1 MKLQTRSVWLLLIWL
16 VYSLPV
22 HAETVTLNLK
32 DADIGALIST
42 VSAVTDKNFIVD
54 PRVKGKVTVISS
66 RPMDNDEV
74 YQVFLSI
81 LKVHGFAAVPSGE
94 VIKIVPD
101 VNAKQDGIPTASDRD
116 PGRGDEMVTRVIQVD
131 NVTAAQL
138 VPILRPLIPQQGHL
152 AAYPATN
159 VLIISDRA
167 TNVERLV
174 SIIRRIDQVSD
185 SEIEII
191 PLQHAS
197 AAEVVRV
204 LTSLNR
210 AGAVQSKAPRSP
222 AGGQALI
229 ADERTNS
236 VLLGGDRATRLR
248 MRAIISH
255 LDTPLE
261 SGGNTDVVYL
271 RYAVATD
278 IVGTL
283 MGVGKVEESGA
294 QQGKASASRNSFDI
308 QADEATNALVITA
321 PPDIM
326 RTLRRVIGQLDIRR
340 AQVLVE
346 AIIAEVTEDTARE
359 LGVQWIFN
367 GAVDSTGPIGV
378 INFTNSGSLISD
390 IVNSAA
396 SVADGGAFPAVVDNA
411 LLGFGRTN
419 SNSFNYVGVLNAIA
433 SDTNSN
439 ILSTPT
445 LVTLDNEEA
454 EIIIG
459 ENVPF
464 LTGSFTSTGASDG
477 ATNPFQTIQRED
489 VGLTLK
495 IKPQINEGDA
505 MRLEIEQE
513 VSSIAPSLAG
523 ASDIITKKRSIKT
536 TVMVND
542 SEMIVL
548 GGLIDEQV
556 GEDIQR
562 VPLLGYIPLIGE
574 LFTSRTADVTRSNL
588 MVFIHPV
595 ILRDN
600 TASEFYTNSKYNYI
614 RSLQQAADDDG
625 VNLMWKQK
633 HPVLPPLEPSPRS
646 VVPPPDA
653 VESTTDV
660 SSATEDPAADIASDI
675 VEPTANISSDTA
687 DSTSNFR
694 FDTADSI
701 SIIE

>member
-1 MKLQTRSVWLLLIWL
+1 VKRSATTVVGHVMRSRVNGVWLLLAWL
-16 VYSLPV
+16 VWSL
-22 HAETVTLNLK
+22 HAMAADITLNLK
-32 DADIGALIST
+32 DADISALIST

-66 RPMDNDEV
+66 RPMNTDEV

-101 VNAKQDGIPTASDRD
+101 VNAKQDGIPTTSDQH
-116 PGRGDEMVTRVIQVD
+116 PGRGDEMVTRVVEVD
-131 NVTAAQL
+131 NVAAAQL

-152 AAYPATN
+152 AAYPQTN

-167 TNVERLV
+167 RNVERLV

-185 SEIEII
+185 SEIEVI

-197 AAEVVRV
+197 ASEVVRV

-210 AGAVQSKAPRSP
+210 ATPQAKVPGAA
-222 AGGQALI
+222 AGGQVLV

-236 VLLGGDRATRLR
+236 VLLGGDRAERLR

-255 LDTPLE
+255 LDTPLD

-271 RYAVATD
+271 RYAVAAD

-283 MGVGKVEESGA
+283 MGVGKLEEGEA
-294 QQGKASASRNSFDI
+294 KQVKASGSRNSSFDI

-326 RTLRRVIGQLDIRR
+326 RTLKRVIGQLDIRR

-346 AIIAEVTEDTARE
+346 AIIAEVSDDTARE
-359 LGVQWIFN
+359 LGVQWLFN
-367 GAVDSTGPIGV
+367 GAVDSTGPVGV
-378 INFTNSGSLISD
+378 INFTNSGSPVSD
-390 IVNSAA
+390 VINGVA
-396 SVADGGAFPAVVDNA
+396 SVVEGGTFPAIVDNA

-419 SNSFNYVGVLNAIA
+419 SNSFNYIGVLNAIA
-433 SDTNSN
+433 SNTNNN

-464 LTGSFTSTGASDG
+464 LTGSFTSTGANDG
-477 ATNPFQTIQRED
+477 ATNPFQTIERSD

-513 VSSIAPSLAG
+513 ISSIAPSLAG

-536 TVMVND
+536 TVMVDD
-542 SEMIVL
+542 SEMVVL
-548 GGLIDEQV
+548 GGLIEERI
-556 GEDIQR
+556 GEDIQK
-562 VPLLGYIPLIGE
+562 VPLLGDIPFLGA
-574 LFTSRTADVTRSNL
+574 LFTSRTADVTKANL

-600 TASEFYTNSKYNYI
+600 ATTQYYTNNKYNFI
-614 RSLQQAADDDG
+614 RSLQQSELDDG
-625 VNLMWKQK
+625 VNLLPNEK
-633 HPVLPPLEPSPRS
+633 HPVLPPMEDFTSTPGL
-646 VVPPPDA
+646 VPPAPP
-653 VESTTDV
+653 VSTT
-660 SSATEDPAADIASDI
+660 T
-675 VEPTANISSDTA
+675 
-687 DSTSNFR
+687 
-694 FDTADSI
+694 
-701 SIIE
+701 IE

>member
-1 MKLQTRSVWLLLIWL
+1 MKLQLKSVCLLLAWLIW
-16 VYSLPV
+16 SLPL

-32 DADIGALIST
+32 DADISALIST
-42 VSAVTDKNFIVD
+42 VAAVTDKNFIVD

-66 RPMDNDEV
+66 RPMNNDEV

-101 VNAKQDGIPTASDRD
+101 VNAKQDGIPTASDRQ
-116 PGRGDEMVTRVIQVD
+116 PGRGDEMVTRVVQVD
-131 NVTAAQL
+131 NVAAAQL
-138 VPILRPLIPQQGHL
+138 VPILRPLIPQQGHM

-167 TNVERLV
+167 RNVERLV

-197 AAEVVRV
+197 ASEVVRV
-204 LTSLNR
+204 LTSLSR
-210 AGAVQSKAPRSP
+210 AAPIKGKASGVA
-222 AGGQALI
+222 AGGQVLV

-271 RYAVATD
+271 RYAVAAD
-278 IVGTL
+278 IVDTL
-283 MGVGKVEESGA
+283 MGVGKVEEQEVS
-294 QQGKASASRNSFDI
+294 QGKRTSSSSRSSFDI

-326 RTLRRVIGQLDIRR
+326 LTLKRVIGQLDIRR

-346 AIIAEVTEDTARE
+346 AIIAEVSEDTARE
-359 LGVQWIFN
+359 LGVQWLFN
-367 GAVDSTGPIGV
+367 GIQDSSGPVGV

-390 IVNSAA
+390 IINGAA
-396 SVADGGAFPAVVDNA
+396 SVADGGTFPAILDNA
-411 LLGFGRTN
+411 LIGFGRTN
-419 SNSFNYVGVLNAIA
+419 SNSFNYIGVLNAIA
-433 SDTNSN
+433 SDANSN

-454 EIIIG
+454 EIIVG

-477 ATNPFQTIQRED
+477 ATNPFQTIERSD

-513 VSSIAPSLAG
+513 ISSIAPSVAG
-523 ASDIITKKRSIKT
+523 ASDLITKKRSIKT
-536 TVMVND
+536 TVMVDD
-542 SEMIVL
+542 SEMVVL
-548 GGLIDEQV
+548 GGLIEERI
-556 GEDIQR
+556 GEDIQK
-562 VPLLGYIPLIGE
+562 VPLLGDIPFLGE
-574 LFTSRTADVTRSNL
+574 LFTSRTSDITRANL

-595 ILRDN
+595 ILRDG
-600 TASEFYTNSKYNYI
+600 TMTRQYTNSKYNSI
-614 RSLQQAADDDG
+614 RSLQLGQDEDG
-625 VNLMWKQK
+625 VNLLPNKN
-633 HPVLPPLEPSPRS
+633 HPVLPPMEEYTSVPAVAPSD
-646 VVPPPDA
+646 PP
-653 VESTTDV
+653 SMTLTT
-660 SSATEDPAADIASDI
+660 E
-675 VEPTANISSDTA
+675 
-687 DSTSNFR
+687 
-694 FDTADSI
+694 
-701 SIIE
+701 

>member
-1 MKLQTRSVWLLLIWL
+1 MQFQGKTYSVVYRMNTPVKIGWMLLAWL
-16 VYSLPV
+16 VFTLPL

-42 VSAVTDKNFIVD
+42 VAEVTNRNFIVD
-54 PRVKGKVTVISS
+54 PRVKGKVTVIST
-66 RPMDNDEV
+66 RPMDSDEV

-101 VNAKQDGIPTASDRD
+101 VNAKQDGIPTSSDAE

-138 VPILRPLIPQQGHL
+138 VPILRPLVPQQGHL

-167 TNVERLV
+167 NNVERLA
-174 SIIRRIDQVSD
+174 SIIHRIDQVSD
-185 SEIEII
+185 SEVEVI
-191 PLQHAS
+191 PLEHAS
-197 AAEVVRV
+197 AVEVVRV

-210 AGAVQSKAPRSP
+210 VTPGAQGG
-222 AGGQALI
+222 AGGADGPILV

-236 VLLGGDRATRLR
+236 VLLGGDHADRLR

-255 LDTPLE
+255 LDTPLD

-271 RYAVATD
+271 RYAEAAT
-278 IVGTL
+278 IVDTL
-283 MGVGKVEESGA
+283 LGVGKVEGQEA
-294 QQGKASASRNSFDI
+294 QQGKTTTTRGGVFDI
-308 QADEATNALVITA
+308 QADESTNSLVITA

-326 RTLRRVIGQLDIRR
+326 RTLKRVISQLDIRR

-346 AIIAEVTEDTARE
+346 AVIAEVSADTSRE
-359 LGVQWIFN
+359 LGVQWIFSGAKN
-367 GAVDSTGPIGV
+367 GEGPIGV
-378 INFTNSGSLISD
+378 VNFTNSGSPIAD
-390 IVNSAA
+390 VVNGAA
-396 SVADGGAFPAVVDNA
+396 SVAQGGTFPSLLDNA

-419 SNSFNYVGVLNAIA
+419 GSFNYVAVMNALA
-433 SDTNSN
+433 SDANTN

-454 EIIIG
+454 EIVIG

-464 LTGSFTSTGASDG
+464 VTGSFTSTGASDG

-505 MRLEIEQE
+505 LRLEIEQE
-513 VSSIAPSLAG
+513 VSSLADSVAG
-523 ASDIITKKRSIKT
+523 ASDLITKKRSIKT
-536 TVMVND
+536 NVMVDNGQVV
-542 SEMIVL
+542 VL
-548 GGLIDEQV
+548 GGLIEENVRESEQK
-556 GEDIQR
+556 
-562 VPLLGYIPLIGE
+562 VPLLGDIPVLGA
-574 LFTSRTADVTRSNL
+574 LFRSNTGDVKKNNL

-595 ILRDN
+595 ILRDAAISN
-600 TASEFYTNSKYNYI
+600 HYTNNKYNYI
-614 RSLQQAADDDG
+614 RSLQLGQDKDG
-625 VNLMWKQK
+625 INLMPDAN
-633 HPVLPPLEPSPRS
+633 HPALPRIEEFAGVP
-646 VVPPPDA
+646 VPP
-653 VESTTDV
+653 
-660 SSATEDPAADIASDI
+660 
-675 VEPTANISSDTA
+675 A
-687 DSTSNFR
+687 DSAGAAVPSTEAGPPDGAVQS
-694 FDTADSI
+694 DPPDEAAESGKVVHDSYWDD
-701 SIIE
+701 